1 MFHTSS
7 IDLTR
12 LLKRPDTFYIPNS
25 LSIQRVKSREGPP
38 VNFVVWTGNS
48 SRVFQDKKQALKFI
62 QWPKSTPTGQ
72 LIREWFD
79 QFDEDGTLP
88 ELDMEKI
95 RKEGFGPEA
104 HLDGE
109 DPTAQTKMV
118 V

>member
-1 MFHTSS
+1 M
-7 IDLTR
+7 
-12 LLKRPDTFYIPNS
+12 KRPDVFFIPNS

-72 LIREWFD
+72 LIREWFE

-104 HLDGE
+104 HLEGE